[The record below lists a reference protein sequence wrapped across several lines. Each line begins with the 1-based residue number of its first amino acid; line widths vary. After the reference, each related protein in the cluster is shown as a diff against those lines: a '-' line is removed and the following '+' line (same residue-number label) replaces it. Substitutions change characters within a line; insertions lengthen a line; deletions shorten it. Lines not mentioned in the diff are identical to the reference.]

1 LTVGRRVDPVAIA
14 AGRQLG
20 PLTDVGGI
28 SAGLQL
34 WSLYLRFSPKKTRTG
49 NPPLS
54 LQICPVSLRKTVLSV
69 RAIRYNEVS
78 RSADNGGRPHLEVP
92 SHMIKDIA
100 LIVLGVWAFFYMSD
114 RMEPNTLRYATVF
127 SVIAVV
133 LRLAWAILVRMWE
146 AAPPL

>member
-1 LTVGRRVDPVAIA
+1 
-14 AGRQLG
+14 
-20 PLTDVGGI
+20 
-28 SAGLQL
+28 
-34 WSLYLRFSPKKTRTG
+34 
-49 NPPLS
+49 
-54 LQICPVSLRKTVLSV
+54 
-69 RAIRYNEVS
+69 
-78 RSADNGGRPHLEVP
+78 
-92 SHMIKDIA
+92 MIKDIS